1 MMAVN
6 IAVMLLDQTVCLEM
20 LFYKKAQILM
30 EMNVLDSSSL
40 KHLPLMIV
48 NVRFAPS
55 LKFTLFCLLGPFPGK
70 HLDMYNKGHPY
81 SGYPGYIMMTNMN
94 NDSYMNNGSLSPPM
108 PRTVSL
114 VTLYLHQSI
123 TSTSLSS

>member
-40 KHLPLMIV
+40 TDLPLMIV
-48 NVRFAPS
+48 NV
-55 LKFTLFCLLGPFPGK
+55 
-70 HLDMYNKGHPY
+70 
-81 SGYPGYIMMTNMN
+81 
-94 NDSYMNNGSLSPPM
+94 
-108 PRTVSL
+108 
-114 VTLYLHQSI
+114 
-123 TSTSLSS
+123 

>member
-1 MMAVN
+1 
-6 IAVMLLDQTVCLEM
+6 M